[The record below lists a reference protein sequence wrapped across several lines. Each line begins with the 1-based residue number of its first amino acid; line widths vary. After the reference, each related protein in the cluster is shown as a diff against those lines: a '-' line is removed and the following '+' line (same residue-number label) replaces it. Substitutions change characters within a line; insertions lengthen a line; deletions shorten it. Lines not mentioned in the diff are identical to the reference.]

1 MMGLPASSTQA
12 LVVAADSPAGTTGR
26 LTLYERDG
34 RSGPWRHLGKPLEV
48 ALGRGG
54 LASAGGDGIPKK
66 REGDGA
72 TPTGIFPLEYAFGRA
87 AAFPTRLPYLAL
99 SRSTE
104 AVDDPASR
112 FYNRIV
118 DRRAI
123 NRPDWKSGEQMF
135 REDHLYDLGVVV
147 GYNTRPAVP
156 GKGSC
161 IFLHIWKSPGSPTSG
176 CIAMS
181 RRNLGRIVRWL
192 DPAARPV
199 IAISSGKATPPQAGA
214 SLKIAIAGIFQGERA
229 SRPFRD

>member
-1 MMGLPASSTQA
+1 MALPASSTQA

-54 LASAGGDGIPKK
+54 LASADRDGIPKK

-72 TPTGIFPLEYAFGRA
+72 TPTGTFSLEYAFGRA

-123 NRPDWKSGEQMF
+123 NRPDWKSAEQMF
-135 REDHLYDLGVVV
+135 REDPLYDLGVVV

-181 RRNLGRIVRWL
+181 RRNLGRIVEWL

-199 IAISSGKATPPQAGA
+199 IAISPGKSSPPQAGH
-214 SLKIAIAGIFQGERA
+214 
-229 SRPFRD
+229 